1 MARKPV
7 KKLVIAGV
15 VVLLAFVFG
24 VGGYL
29 QVYEPSQR
37 DILSDTR
44 KPLPA
49 SQQEM
54 LPVTPVSQLPEPY
67 RTRFS
72 DALRDAVHAIK
83 PEYHIVEQQM
93 YVKYFG
99 YSWALVR
106 KLSGEHLHTEFGYNE
121 TADATAQVDG
131 EGVDYLVWQG
141 SWPRRQIDDRIVMA
155 VGLSTLLLPDTG
167 TMIFGYF
174 VLRPGA

>member
-1 MARKPV
+1 MGTKPI
-7 KKLVIAGV
+7 KKLVITVVAVLLV
-15 VVLLAFVFG
+15 VVLG
-24 VGGYL
+24 IGGYL
-29 QVYEPSQR
+29 QLYKPSQR

-72 DALRDAVHAIK
+72 DALHDAVHAIK
-83 PEYHIVEQQM
+83 PDHHVIQEQM

-106 KLSGEHLHTEFGYNE
+106 KLSGEYLHRDFGYSE

-131 EGVDYLVWQG
+131 EGVDYIFWQG
-141 SWPRRQIDDRIVMA
+141 GWLRRQFDDRIVMA
-155 VGLSTLLLPDTG
+155 VGLATMLLPDTG

-174 VLRPGA
+174 VMRPA